1 MGLSLI
7 HGVINHMCV
16 CMYVCIVLPPPTKNN
31 SGILSLYLAGKK
43 NRPVSRATPV

>member
-16 CMYVCIVLPPPTKNN
+16 CMYVCIVLPPQQKI
-31 SGILSLYLAGKK
+31 ILASCPWYLAGKK
-43 NRPVSRATPV
+43 NRPVSLETPV